1 MPAQLSKLHVRFI
14 QTQNSFILQ
23 RGENA
28 KNEKLPLESL
38 YIKNSSN
45 FYFANQADDLQE
57 SSSIS
62 LSFKES
68 NDYLKSLRCEISVI
82 EIEKGSDEYEEA
94 LLFFHQDESTIKQV
108 LLLTIKAT
116 EDK

>member
-1 MPAQLSKLHVRFI
+1 LVV
-14 QTQNSFILQ
+14 SFTDY
-23 RGENA
+23 RGCF
-28 KNEKLPLESL
+28 LFSHLLLEV
-38 YIKNSSN
+38 SSN
-45 FYFANQADDLQE
+45 FYFANQAGDLQA

-82 EIEKGSDEYEEA
+82 EIEKGNDEYEEA

-108 LLLTIKAT
+108 LLLAIESIEAK
-116 EDK
+116 

>member
-14 QTQNSFILQ
+14 QTQKSFFLQ
-23 RGENA
+23 REENS
-28 KNEKLPLESL
+28 KQHKFPLENL

-45 FYFANQADDLQE
+45 FYFANQSDTIEDGV
-57 SSSIS
+57 SIN

-68 NDYLKSLRCEISVI
+68 NDYLKVLRCEISVAV
-82 EIEKGSDEYEEA
+82 IEKGSDEYEEA

-108 LLLTIKAT
+108 LLLSIQST
-116 EDK
+116 EEK